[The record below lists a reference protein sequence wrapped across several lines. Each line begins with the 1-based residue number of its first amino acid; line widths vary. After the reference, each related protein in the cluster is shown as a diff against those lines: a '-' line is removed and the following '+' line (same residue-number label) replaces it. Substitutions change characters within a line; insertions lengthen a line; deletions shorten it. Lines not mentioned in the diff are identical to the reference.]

1 MADRAHI
8 WLLCPWDKGVSE
20 QCCRRG
26 NHSCF
31 SRELSGVGTP
41 LGWLHG
47 DSLGTSQGGV
57 VEEWGSGG
65 RGLRV
70 LTPQLLPCAS
80 RETVDFMS
88 RVWFVLTD
96 EKSQQLTSVEI
107 WNIILEIPDLKS

>member
-1 MADRAHI
+1 M
-8 WLLCPWDKGVSE
+8 
-20 QCCRRG
+20 
-26 NHSCF
+26 
-31 SRELSGVGTP
+31 GTP

-47 DSLGTSQGGV
+47 DSQGTSQGAR
-57 VEEWGSGG
+57 WK
-65 RGLRV
+65 RRLRLCV

-80 RETVDFMS
+80 RETVDLMS

>member
-20 QCCRRG
+20 QCRRRG

-57 VEEWGSGG
+57 VEE
-65 RGLRV
+65 
-70 LTPQLLPCAS
+70 TPQTPCPHSSVAS
-80 RETVDFMS
+80 LCEQRDCGFHEPCVVRSDGREVSTAH
-88 RVWFVLTD
+88 LC
-96 EKSQQLTSVEI
+96 
-107 WNIILEIPDLKS
+107 